1 MAVADFLFNGK
12 PPAAVTTYG
21 KSTTGLPQWLSDY
34 TQGIVTKAASVAN
47 QPYQAYQG
55 PRVASLNGDQQNA
68 FQMTRDSAGM
78 WEPAYEAGQ
87 NAIGSAMGLDPLGAA
102 SGYMGQASGTF
113 NNTGTVN
120 SYMSPYIQQVND
132 ALAAQAGRN
141 LNQYLLPQVN
151 DTFTRAGQFG
161 SAGQTRAV
169 GNTLE
174 NLQNQLLEQQSQN
187 LNQGFG
193 QASSN
198 FQADQSRLAGLGQ
211 VAGNLTAAQQQ
222 NMGNLGYNAGVLGQI
237 GQASALKDAAAL
249 EAVGTTQQNQVQKN
263 LDTAYSDFLDQR
275 QYPYQQVGFLSDIA
289 RGTPYQSFASTQETK
304 TAPYQGTMSASPL
317 AQIAS
322 AGLGALSLSKAL
334 GFKDGGRISD
344 AAKEAARRMVM
355 PKDEPLPTYVP
366 YDPNDY
372 PATPMPKDT
381 TSILRALT
389 ASGLLNNS
397 PNPIANLQGAYADGG
412 TVGAPAAANAVSNA
426 SFSASSTNGQ
436 PGPGYQSFNNWRGGA
451 SPVQPWIQPRPD
463 VRSYLSQLQPQ
474 TYPTAPQ
481 AGGTPTAPTF
491 PTAPNV
497 PTPPTFPTAPQMTP
511 FPTMQPVPQMQMPDF
526 SKGFDPTA
534 MRDARESWLGQLKS
548 TLNANQQSMRDWI
561 GQNRTNMQSWLG
573 NTSRFMRP
581 GNGSFAPRS

>member
-12 PPAAVTTYG
+12 PPASVTTYG

-34 TQGIVTKAASVAN
+34 TQGIVTKAASVAG
-47 QPYQAYQG
+47 QPYQAYEG
-55 PRVASLNGDQQNA
+55 PRVASLNNDQQNA

-78 WEPAYEAGQ
+78 WEPAYDQGQ
-87 NAIGSAMGLDPLGAA
+87 GAISSAMGLNPLGAA
-102 SGYMGQASGTF
+102 SSYMGQASGTF

-174 NLQNQLLEQQSQN
+174 NLQSQLLEQQSQN

-237 GQASALKDAAAL
+237 GQSSALKDAAAL

-275 QYPYQQVGFLSDIA
+275 NYPYQQVGFLSDIA
-289 RGTPYQSFASTQETK
+289 RGTPYSSFASTQTSQ
-304 TAPYQGTMSASPL
+304 TAPYQGTMTASPL

-334 GFKDGGRISD
+334 GLKDGGRISD
-344 AAKEAARRMVM
+344 SAKEAARRMVM
-355 PKDEPLPTYVP
+355 SKEDSQPTYVP

-372 PATPMPKDT
+372 QPTQMPEDK
-381 TSILRALT
+381 TSILRALA
-389 ASGLLNNS
+389 ASGLLNS
-397 PNPIANLQGAYADGG
+397 TPDPIAGAYADGG
-412 TVGAPAAANAVSNA
+412 TVGAPAASNAVSNA

-451 SPVQPWIQPRPD
+451 SPVQPWVQPRPD

-481 AGGTPTAPTF
+481 AGGMTTT
-491 PTAPNV
+491 PNV
-497 PTPPTFPTAPQMTP
+497 PTPPTFPTAPQMAP
-511 FPTMQPVPQMQMPDF
+511 FPTMQPMPQMQMPDF
-526 SKGFDPTA
+526 SNGFDPIA
-534 MRDARESWLGQLKS
+534 MRDARNSWLGQLKS
-548 TLNANQQSMRDWI
+548 TLNANQQSMHDWI

-581 GNGSFAPRS
+581 GNAVVAGS